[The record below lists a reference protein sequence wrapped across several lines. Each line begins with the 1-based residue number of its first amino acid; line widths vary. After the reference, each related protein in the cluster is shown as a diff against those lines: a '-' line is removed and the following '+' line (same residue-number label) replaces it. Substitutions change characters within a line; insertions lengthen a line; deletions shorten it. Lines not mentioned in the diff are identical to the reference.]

1 MALPPEGASAIV
13 HRDTAHAS
21 DMAEV
26 QGIRSVDLL
35 RDGIVDAIVPEQP
48 DAAEE
53 PVEFSIRIAG
63 AIAREL
69 RDISSDDDRVSSR
82 LARYRRLGLGNHG
95 Q

>member
-1 MALPPEGASAIV
+1 
-13 HRDTAHAS
+13 
-21 DMAEV
+21 
-26 QGIRSVDLL
+26 VDLL
-35 RDGIVDAIVPEQP
+35 RDGIVDAIVPEHP

-53 PVEFSIRIAG
+53 PVEFSTRVAG